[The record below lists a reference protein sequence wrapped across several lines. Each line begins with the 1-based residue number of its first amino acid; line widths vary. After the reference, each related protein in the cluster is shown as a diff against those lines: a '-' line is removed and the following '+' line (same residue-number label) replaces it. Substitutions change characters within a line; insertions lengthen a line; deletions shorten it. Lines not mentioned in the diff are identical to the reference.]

1 MVEVGRYH
9 VTTKLW
15 RLNQTKNGL
24 EAFLLCVTA
33 VDRVACCLGH
43 YSVFPV
49 TPGSLS
55 HPLSDRLCGCCCW
68 SVWVGLVGIGGLT
81 RPPDRCLSVWTGLV
95 DVIAVC
101 DLDLWLLLLSG
112 PEDVVAV
119 CDQALW
125 VFMVYWPSLHYDTEF
140 LSLSFLWIS
149 VYLSER
155 DMDRERKRDFS
166 CILGLNYNSTFIRI
180 LAAT

>member
-1 MVEVGRYH
+1 M
-9 VTTKLW
+9 
-15 RLNQTKNGL
+15 
-24 EAFLLCVTA
+24 
-33 VDRVACCLGH
+33 
-43 YSVFPV
+43 
-49 TPGSLS
+49 
-55 HPLSDRLCGCCCW
+55 
-68 SVWVGLVGIGGLT
+68 
-81 RPPDRCLSVWTGLV
+81 
-95 DVIAVC
+95 
-101 DLDLWLLLLSG
+101 LLSG